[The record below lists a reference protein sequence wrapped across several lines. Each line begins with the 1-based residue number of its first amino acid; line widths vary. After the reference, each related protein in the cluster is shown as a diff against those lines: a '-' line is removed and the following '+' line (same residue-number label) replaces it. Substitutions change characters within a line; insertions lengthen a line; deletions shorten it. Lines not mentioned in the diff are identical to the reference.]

1 MWQSSCYFFIEY
13 PTELIKLLKLFQVA
27 EQLNVCKSQVYNLVK
42 QGYLPKPIKIG
53 KRGSAWFQS
62 DIDSWFESK
71 AKEREMEVAN
81 D

>member
-1 MWQSSCYFFIEY
+1 MQ
-13 PTELIKLLKLFQVA
+13 KLLKLFQVA

-62 DIDSWFESK
+62 DIDSWFDSK